1 MLINLINLILCV
13 LVIIMITALN
23 TILTKEAIQRGLTFA
38 EIIAENQDTKIGKVF
53 MILSCIP
60 TFIILYIRS
69 LLPINTTSCFDEDF
83 EEDFEEV
90 E

>member
-1 MLINLINLILCV
+1 MLINLINFILCV
-13 LVIIMITALN
+13 VVIILIAALN
-23 TILTKEAIQRGLTFA
+23 TILTKEAIDRELTFS
-38 EIIAENQDTKIGKVF
+38 EIIEENQDTKLGKFF

-60 TFIILYIRS
+60 AFIILYIKS